1 MTAPGLTGAHF
12 DLLIADA
19 EQPFS
24 GWDFSYISGTHRM
37 REAPLPWSYASC
49 MLPYLRQTDSVLDMG
64 TGGGEFLARFQPLPA
79 LTCATEGYPPN
90 IPVARQ
96 RLEPL
101 GVKVYEVSDD
111 LQLPFAAESF
121 DLVINR
127 HESYAPGELLRVL
140 KPGGRFI
147 TQQVGGQNDVELNRM
162 LGAPDYDEF
171 AHWDLDYAV
180 QDVEEAGLPVIERQ
194 EAFPVARFFDIGAVV
209 YYLKAVPWQIPDFTA
224 ERYRDALLDMHHQM
238 QDRGYIDI
246 PSHRFLLV
254 AVKPNS

>member
-1 MTAPGLTGAHF
+1 MTAPIPDDAVF

-24 GWDFSYISGTHRM
+24 GWDFSYISKTDRLV
-37 REAPLPWSYASC
+37 EAPLPWSYARC
-49 MLPYLRQTDSVLDMG
+49 LLPYLRQADCLLDMG
-64 TGGGEFLARFQPLPA
+64 TGGGEFLARFQPFPT

-111 LQLPFAAESF
+111 LHLPFANESF

-140 KPGGRFI
+140 KSGGRFI
-147 TQQVGGQNDVELNRM
+147 TQQVGGQNDLELNRM
-162 LGAPDYDEF
+162 LGAPDNDEF

-180 QDVEEAGLPVIERQ
+180 QEVEDAGLPVIERQ
-194 EAFPVARFFDIGAVV
+194 EAFPIARFFDIGAVV
-209 YYLKAVPWQIPDFTA
+209 YYLKAVPWQIPDFTV
-224 ERYRDALLDMHHQM
+224 ERYRQTLLNMHHQM

-246 PSHRFLLV
+246 PIHRFLLI
-254 AVKPNS
+254 AVKPDS